1 MRHSKNITTIL
12 IALLLS
18 GALPALAAPL
28 EVFVSIPPQK
38 WLTDQLGGDRVS
50 TQILVNKGQDP
61 HTYEPSPKQIA
72 SLSRAKLYFTIGME
86 FEEQITRK
94 LDAAV
99 TGLTLVDS
107 TSSITRIDM
116 QEHGHDH
123 EEAEAG
129 DEQTMQKHN
138 EAGEQENHHQ
148 TTDPH
153 VWLSPL
159 NLIKMAETMATA
171 MIAADPDNTAF
182 FRENLQRTT
191 AALNQ
196 LHQQISSDLAPFK
209 GSAFYVFHP
218 SFGYFARDYHL
229 QQEAVEI
236 SGKSPSPRQLSAL
249 ITRAKKDNVRIIF
262 VQPQFDT
269 KSAATVAQAIDGVV
283 EPLDAL
289 AEDVAGNLRN
299 IATQI
304 QSALKGANGVNN

>member
-1 MRHSKNITTIL
+1 MRHSRNITTIL

-18 GALPALAAPL
+18 GALPVLAAPL

-38 WLTDQLGGDRVS
+38 WLTEQLGGDRVS
-50 TQILVNKGQDP
+50 THILVNKGQDP

-94 LDAAV
+94 LEAAV
-99 TGLTLVDS
+99 TGLTLVDT

-116 QEHGHDH
+116 QGHGHDH
-123 EEAEAG
+123 ETEAG
-129 DEQTMQKHN
+129 N
-138 EAGEQENHHQ
+138 EHAAEQENHHQ

-171 MIAADPDNTAF
+171 MIAVDPDNTAF

-191 AALNQ
+191 AALSQ

-236 SGKSPSPRQLSAL
+236 SGTSPSPRQLSAL
-249 ITRAKKDNVRIIF
+249 ITRAKEDNVRIIF

-269 KSAATVAQAIDGVV
+269 KSAATVAQAINGVV

-289 AEDVAGNLRN
+289 AEDVAGNLQN

-304 QSALKGANGVNN
+304 KSALKGANGVNN